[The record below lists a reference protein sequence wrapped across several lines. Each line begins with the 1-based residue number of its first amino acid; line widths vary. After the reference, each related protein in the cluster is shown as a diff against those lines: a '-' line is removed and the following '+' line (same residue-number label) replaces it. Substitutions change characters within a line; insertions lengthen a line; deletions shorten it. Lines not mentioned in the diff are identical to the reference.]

1 MTARVVAMSHSH
13 ALIAEAH
20 VDERLLV
27 VMVASAAERVA
38 VLALELVL
46 NPLTVGSVADKRKNR
61 ADALNEQ
68 GTLAGLSIVKCG
80 LRNPRS
86 LHPASREKSHHGGT
100 YLHTVIAIGISQQF
114 LQAGSV
120 QELSNEHLARAVLG
134 DADALYKGTRL

>member
-68 GTLAGLSIVKCG
+68 GTLAGLSIVKGG
-80 LRNPRS
+80 LQNPRS
-86 LHPASREKSHHGGT
+86 IHCTAGEATSRRDVPAHSNCHRNLSTVSPGG
-100 YLHTVIAIGISQQF
+100 F
-114 LQAGSV
+114 GS
-120 QELSNEHLARAVLG
+120 EAR
-134 DADALYKGTRL
+134 